1 MAITKVTSGL
11 ISADAASVDLNI
23 DAGTLYIDA
32 TNNRVGIGTTNP
44 LFKLHVN
51 TSGTSGLSG
60 AANRGMIVTD
70 SIGAR
75 IILEDTGATSG
86 AKNFML
92 RSEGD
97 EFTISGLNDDG
108 SSFTTQNMFVIN
120 GNTANVGIGAS
131 SPGAKLEIETS
142 SAGSTQTKALLLD
155 VNLTNNIGS
164 GYLEIH
170 SGTGSTAKT
179 QIEQVAG
186 GAGGLYGTYQDT
198 NIINTTSSGIVAG
211 NINFVTGGAIR
222 MTVGGGSQAGNVGIG
237 TTGPASI
244 LHLYANDPQILLDDS
259 GTQSSIT
266 GQSGNI
272 LYKTSS
278 VNRDHVF
285 HGVNTEVAR
294 ITGDGSVLVGTTNA
308 TTVGTV
314 NKNLVVGSTTNNDE
328 VAVTLNVMEGTN
340 NRRAKLFLD
349 DDNGVFG
356 VDTTAS
362 TGVAP
367 FVVRTIGT
375 ERMRIASGGD
385 IFFGVTTDPSSSN
398 AGAGFTAES
407 GGRRVLRLATTA
419 TNLDTLAV
427 FTNGNGDVGNIRTTG
442 SSTQFNT
449 SSDARLKE
457 VTGEARGLAVIN
469 ALNPVA
475 YNWKADGKA
484 DEGLIAQEVENVY
497 PQAVSEPQ
505 NDEEYYQMDY
515 SKLVTPLIKAIQE
528 QQEQI
533 ESLKSEIKL
542 LKGEIN
548 D

>member
-1 MAITKVTSGL
+1 
-11 ISADAASVDLNI
+11 
-23 DAGTLYIDA
+23 
-32 TNNRVGIGTTNP
+32 TTNP

-285 HGVNTEVAR
+285 H
-294 ITGDGSVLVGTTNA
+294 
-308 TTVGTV
+308 
-314 NKNLVVGSTTNNDE
+314 
-328 VAVTLNVMEGTN
+328 
-340 NRRAKLFLD
+340 
-349 DDNGVFG
+349 
-356 VDTTAS
+356 
-362 TGVAP
+362 
-367 FVVRTIGT
+367 
-375 ERMRIASGGD
+375 
-385 IFFGVTTDPSSSN
+385 
-398 AGAGFTAES
+398 
-407 GGRRVLRLATTA
+407 
-419 TNLDTLAV
+419 
-427 FTNGNGDVGNIRTTG
+427 
-442 SSTQFNT
+442 
-449 SSDARLKE
+449 
-457 VTGEARGLAVIN
+457 
-469 ALNPVA
+469 
-475 YNWKADGKA
+475 
-484 DEGLIAQEVENVY
+484 
-497 PQAVSEPQ
+497 
-505 NDEEYYQMDY
+505 
-515 SKLVTPLIKAIQE
+515 
-528 QQEQI
+528 
-533 ESLKSEIKL
+533 
-542 LKGEIN
+542 
-548 D
+548 